1 MMPSSRPQEERKTMA
16 KPRTH
21 ARVTIAKDG
30 PYLVAGAVP
39 LALQTIAADADVNS
53 QGWREGRTVEAPES
67 YALCR
72 CGHSRKKPFCDGSHV
87 KARFDGTETASR
99 EPFLKQ
105 AKFVEGPDLIL
116 ADAESLCAY
125 GRFCDPNGS
134 VWNQATQTDDPE
146 IRETFLRQV
155 GNCPSGRLV
164 AIDKKT
170 GTAVEAELPVSI
182 GLVEDPQEHCSGPL
196 YLQGGIAVIAADGF
210 AYEVRNRATLCRCG
224 HSDNKPFCN
233 GAHASAKFHD
243 GLKE

>member
-1 MMPSSRPQEERKTMA
+1 MGTSK
-16 KPRTH
+16 H
-21 ARVTIAKDG
+21 HVRVTVAENG
-30 PYLVAGAVP
+30 PYMVSGAVP
-39 LALQTIAADADVNS
+39 LATQTIVADAEGNS
-53 QGWREGRTVEAPES
+53 QNWREGKTISTSET

-72 CGHSRKKPFCDGSHV
+72 CGQSKTKPFCDGSHV
-87 KARFDGTETASR
+87 KIRFDGTETASR

-105 AKFVEGPDLIL
+105 AKFVEGPELVL

-134 VWNQATQTDDPE
+134 VWNQVTQTDDAE
-146 IRETFLRQV
+146 VRETFLLQV

-170 GTAVEAELPVSI
+170 GAVVEPALPVSI

-196 YLQGGIAVIAADGF
+196 YLRGGIAVIAADGF
-210 AYEVRNRATLCRCG
+210 AYEMRNRVTLCRCG
-224 HSDNKPFCN
+224 QSDNKPFCN

>member
-1 MMPSSRPQEERKTMA
+1 VA
-16 KPRTH
+16 KPRH
-21 ARVTIAKDG
+21 AAKVTVTKDG

-39 LALQTIAADADVNS
+39 LALQTIVADAEGS
-53 QGWREGRTVEAPES
+53 SEGWREGKTIPAPES

-72 CGHSRKKPFCDGSHV
+72 CGHSRKKPFCDGSHT
-87 KARFDGTETASR
+87 KTHFDGTETASR

-105 AKFVEGPDLIL
+105 AKFLEGPDLIL

-134 VWNQATQTDDPE
+134 VWRQVTETNDPE
-146 IRETFLRQV
+146 IRRAFLLQV

-164 AIDKKT
+164 AIDKET
-170 GTAVEAELPVSI
+170 GTPIETDVPISI

-196 YLQGGIAVIAADGF
+196 YLRGGIAVVASDGYV
-210 AYEVRNRATLCRCG
+210 YEVRERVTLCRCG
-224 HSDNKPFCN
+224 QSDNKPFCN
-233 GAHASAKFHD
+233 GAHASAKFRD

>member
-1 MMPSSRPQEERKTMA
+1 MA
-16 KPRTH
+16 KPKAH
-21 ARVTIAKDG
+21 VTIAKDG
-30 PYLVAGAVP
+30 PYLVSGGVP
-39 LALQTIAADADVNS
+39 LALQTIVADAEGNS
-53 QGWREGRTVEAPES
+53 QNWREGKPVAAPES

-72 CGHSRKKPFCDGSHV
+72 CGHSRKKPFCDGSHAKV
-87 KARFDGTETASR
+87 RFDGTETASR

-105 AKFVEGPDLIL
+105 AKFVEGPDLVL

-134 VWNQATQTDDPE
+134 VWNQVTQTDDAE
-146 IRETFLRQV
+146 VREAFLRQV

-170 GTAVEAELPVSI
+170 GAVAEMALPVAI

-196 YLQGGIAVIAADGF
+196 YLTGGIAVIAADGF
-210 AYEVRNRATLCRCG
+210 AYEVRNRVTLCRCG
-224 HSDNKPFCN
+224 QSDNKPFCN